1 MQEST
6 KSLAARPTESPMS
19 TEVDTKAAAMK
30 SLLIVA
36 SLGTVAGRIH
46 TEDVKKKA
54 RLAEVTANVVARK
67 KMNLVVGITAVVR
80 TTVNVARNTANAA
93 ANSTSHVRNMVSV
106 ARSMVNAVK
115 NMVNAVRS
123 TTSVAK
129 DTALTTSA
137 KANLAANL
145 AAMNNA
151 GTAGRNEMSMC
162 VLVATRR
169 PTATPLRN
177 LRLKAAVGT
186 VAATNSA
193 VEAKEV
199 MAEVMVTTT
208 TVVLPRLQM
217 DTARRTAWK
226 TSTLEVENGATT
238 VVTVITI
245 GKRTTD
251 MGVDGKRMTVC
262 VYH

>member
-1 MQEST
+1 
-6 KSLAARPTESPMS
+6 
-19 TEVDTKAAAMK
+19 
-30 SLLIVA
+30 
-36 SLGTVAGRIH
+36 
-46 TEDVKKKA
+46 
-54 RLAEVTANVVARK
+54 
-67 KMNLVVGITAVVR
+67 
-80 TTVNVARNTANAA
+80 
-93 ANSTSHVRNMVSV
+93 
-106 ARSMVNAVK
+106 
-115 NMVNAVRS
+115 
-123 TTSVAK
+123 
-129 DTALTTSA
+129 
-137 KANLAANL
+137 
-145 AAMNNA
+145 
-151 GTAGRNEMSMC
+151 MSMD

-177 LRLKAAVGT
+177 LRLKAAVAT

-199 MAEVMVTTT
+199 MAEVMVATT

-226 TSTLEVENGATT
+226 TSTLEAENGATT